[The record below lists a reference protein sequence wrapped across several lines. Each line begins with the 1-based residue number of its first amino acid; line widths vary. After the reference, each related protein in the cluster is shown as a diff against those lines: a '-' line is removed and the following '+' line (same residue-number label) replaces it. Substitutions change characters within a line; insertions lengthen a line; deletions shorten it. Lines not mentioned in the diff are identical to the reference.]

1 MSMYLDHFGL
11 REAPFRI
18 TPHTDFF
25 FDGANRGATLEAML
39 YAITHDEGIVKV
51 TGEVG
56 SGKTMLCRMLL
67 ERLPEEFETV
77 YLANPSLT
85 RDELLFALADELQL
99 ASAPQRIHLLL
110 RELQRHLIDLYSDGK
125 RVVVLI
131 DEAHAM
137 PIETLEEIRLLS
149 NLESRQHKLLQIVL
163 FGQPELNGVLSAQN
177 MRQLRERVTHNFN
190 LEPFEPADIGTYL
203 MFRMRA
209 AGYHGPDLFTSA
221 ALKLFARSSQG
232 LTRRLNI
239 LADKALLS
247 AFANNT
253 HQVDTAEANAA
264 IKDAKFEDIMPPAGR
279 TSRRRPPAWLG
290 AAGGALA
297 AAAVF
302 GAWVAWSP
310 GHAPD
315 IGGAQPAATFVQAA
329 PSAHLAPP
337 GQTAPTPPAPA
348 NPASIATAT
357 AGGPTGSPSMD
368 PNASPAL
375 RLDTQP
381 AILAPQSSVD
391 ALRQSFDRWIGRVD
405 DRHHVIQL
413 LRVPADS
420 RKAIETLLEEDFSAL
435 ERASLRIYEARSGSQ
450 RWLGVV
456 YGDFASLA
464 EAEATLKNL
473 PAPVGRHQP
482 FIRPVYQL
490 KQ

>member
-39 YAITHDEGIVKV
+39 YAVTHDEGIVKV

-67 ERLPEEFETV
+67 ERLPEQIETV

-99 ASAPQRIHLLL
+99 PSAPQRIHLLL
-110 RELQRHLIDLYSDGK
+110 RELQRHLIDLYSGGK
-125 RVVVLI
+125 QVVVLI

-163 FGQPELNGVLSAQN
+163 FGQPELNEVLSAQN

-190 LEPFEPADIGTYL
+190 LEPLEPADIGTYL

-209 AGYHGPDLFTSA
+209 AGYHGPDLFTPA

-247 AFANNT
+247 AFATNT

-264 IKDAKFEDIMPPAGR
+264 IKDAKFEDIAPAASR
-279 TSRRRPPAWLG
+279 TTRRRAPGWLG

-297 AAAVF
+297 AAAIF
-302 GAWVAWSP
+302 GGWLAWSP
-310 GHAPD
+310 GRGPD
-315 IGGAQPAATFVQAA
+315 EGSAQGGSIAQAPAASQAMPMPA
-329 PSAHLAPP
+329 
-337 GQTAPTPPAPA
+337 TAPTVTTTNQGGAALPATSTPA
-348 NPASIATAT
+348 
-357 AGGPTGSPSMD
+357 D
-368 PNASPAL
+368 PNAAPAL

-381 AILAPQSSVD
+381 GILAPMSNVD
-391 ALRQSFDRWIGRVD
+391 ALRQSFDRWITRVD

-420 RKAIETLLEEDFSAL
+420 RKAIETLLDEDFSAL

-456 YGDFASLA
+456 YGDFASLS

-473 PAPVGRHQP
+473 PAQVSRHQP
-482 FIRPVYQL
+482 FIRPVHQL